1 MNKKDLI
8 QNSKRVVIKI
18 GSALLVDKQNG
29 SLNSTWL
36 NSLALDIENFIKHN
50 SISMEGNSLS
60 IKFSMYF
67 TNSLRFL

>member
-29 SLNSTWL
+29 SLNSKWL
-36 NSLALDIENFIKHN
+36 NSLALDIENFIKLKKRSDN
-50 SISMEGNSLS
+50 CVFRLYCTW
-60 IKFSMYF
+60 KK
-67 TNSLRFL
+67 TT